1 MSSRMRFR
9 FLGLAAMVVV
19 LAACISQQSF
29 VKGKALLEQG
39 NLTDG
44 FSELQKAVEQDPQN
58 IEYKKYYFR
67 QRETWV
73 NRLLRE
79 ADNAVIDAAWDK
91 ARLSY
96 EQILL
101 IDTNNKRAQDGLKSI
116 EAGQLNEVRLLDAKK
131 SLDAGD
137 LDAATEK
144 ARTVLAE
151 APGNTEARKLIA
163 KIERKKSEESSPASI
178 INSKFKKKVTLEFRD
193 ANIKSVFELLSKS
206 AGINFLLD
214 KEIRSDSKVSIFV
227 TQTSIE
233 EALQNILSTSQLSK
247 RVVNEKSVLI
257 YPNSKKADF
266 EEKIV
271 RTFYLNNVEVKQVQN
286 LLKTVLKTKDMFI
299 DDQMNILVM
308 RDSIESIR
316 LAEKLINSYDI
327 GDPEVL
333 LEVEV
338 LEVSTNK
345 LTELGIRWPSQV
357 SIGVVGAE
365 GNGQLSFEEARNF
378 NSSMGRLSITDPALI
393 LNLRASDSAT
403 NLLANPHI
411 RVKNHK
417 KANVHIGDRVP
428 VITNTST
435 STGFVAESVT
445 YLDVGLK
452 LNVQPSILIDDQ
464 VSIDVG
470 LEVSNIVSEIT
481 SRNGTLTYRVG
492 TRNANTTLRLKNG
505 ETQILAGLINDEE
518 RSNAERVPGISKL
531 PILGRLF
538 SSNRTNR
545 TKTEI
550 VLLITPRMIRNIVP
564 PDVTSVEFSVGT
576 DSGNSP
582 VTMSSEGA
590 MILAPLEPANLDN
603 PAEIVPQTHFGA
615 PLIQDQVVLPQ
626 QQTLDIPPPPMLP
639 LPPGT
644 QMPR

>member
-1 MSSRMRFR
+1 MNSLTRLRWP
-9 FLGLAAMVVV
+9 V
-19 LAACISQQSF
+19 LAVIALLFAACTSQQSF

-44 FSELQKAVEQDPQN
+44 FSELQKAVEQEPQN

-79 ADNAVIDAAWDK
+79 ADNAVIDGAWDK
-91 ARLSY
+91 ARVNY
-96 EQILL
+96 EQVVL
-101 IDTNNKRAQDGLKSI
+101 IDPNSKRALDGIKGI
-116 EAGQLNEVRLLDAKK
+116 ETGQLNEARLQEAKK
-131 SLDAGD
+131 SFEAGD
-137 LDAATEK
+137 ADAANEK
-144 ARTVLAE
+144 VRIILAE
-151 APGNTEARKLIA
+151 MPGNTEARKLLS
-163 KIERKKSEESSPASI
+163 KIERKKNEDNSPASI
-178 INSKFKKKVTLEFRD
+178 VNSKFKKKITLEFRD

-206 AGINFLLD
+206 AGINFVLD
-214 KEIRSDSKVSIFV
+214 KEIRADSKVSIFV

-233 EALQNILSTSQLSK
+233 DALQNILSTSQLSK
-247 RVVNEKSVLI
+247 RVLNEKSVLI

-266 EEKIV
+266 EEKVV
-271 RTFYLNNVEVKQVQN
+271 RTFYLNNVDVKQVQN
-286 LLKTVLKTKDMFI
+286 LLKTVLKSKDMFI

-308 RDSIESIR
+308 RDSLESIR

-357 SIGVVGAE
+357 SVGVVGAE
-365 GNGQLSFEEARNF
+365 GNGQLSFDEARNF
-378 NSSMGRLSITDPALI
+378 NSSMGRLSITDPALV
-393 LNLRASDSAT
+393 LNLRATDSAT

-435 STGFVAESVT
+435 ATGFVAESVT

-492 TRNANTTLRLKNG
+492 TRNASTTLRLKNG

-531 PILGRLF
+531 PLLGRLF
-538 SSNRTNR
+538 SSNRDNR

-564 PDVTSVEFSVGT
+564 PDVSSIEFSVGT
-576 DSGNSP
+576 DSGNTPAS
-582 VTMSSEGA
+582 MSSGGT
-590 MILAPLEPANLDN
+590 MISAPPEPANIGN

-615 PLIQDQVVLPQ
+615 PLIQDQPVPMQ
-626 QQTLDIPPPPMLP
+626 QPVPNIPPPPALP
-639 LPPGT
+639 LPPGA

>member
-1 MSSRMRFR
+1 VNPLSTPRL
-9 FLGLAAMVVV
+9 LGVAAMLLL
-19 LAACISQQSF
+19 LAGCASQQSF

-39 NLTDG
+39 NLTEG
-44 FSELQKAVEQDPQN
+44 FSELHKAVEQEPQN
-58 IEYKKYYFR
+58 IEYKKYYYR

-79 ADNAVIDAAWDK
+79 ADNAVIDHAWDS
-91 ARLSY
+91 ARTNY
-96 EQILL
+96 EQVLQIEA
-101 IDTNNKRAQDGLKSI
+101 NNRRALDGLKSI
-116 EAGQLNEVRLLDAKK
+116 ESGKLNEARLADARQ
-131 SLDAGD
+131 LFEAEDWE
-137 LDAATEK
+137 AANEK
-144 ARTVLAE
+144 ARAILAE
-151 APGNTEARKLIA
+151 MPGHSEARKLLSRVEQKKNEA
-163 KIERKKSEESSPASI
+163 KTPAAIVS
-178 INSKFKKKVTLEFRD
+178 SKFKKKVTLEFRD

-206 AGINFLLD
+206 AGINFILD
-214 KEIRSDSKVSIFV
+214 KEIRADSKVSIFV

-247 RVVNEKSVLI
+247 RVLNEKSVLI

-271 RTFYLNNVEVKQVQN
+271 RTFYLNNVDVKQVQN
-286 LLKTVLKTKDMFI
+286 LLKTMLKTKDMFI
-299 DDQMNILVM
+299 DEQMNILVM
-308 RDSIESIR
+308 RDSLESVR

-357 SIGVVGAE
+357 SVGVAGAE
-365 GNGQLSFEEARNF
+365 GNGQLTFEEARNL

-435 STGFVAESVT
+435 ATGFVAESVS

-492 TRNANTTLRLKNG
+492 TRNASTTLRLKNG

-518 RSNAERVPGISKL
+518 RSTAERVPGISKL

-538 SSNRTNR
+538 SSNRDNR

-550 VLLITPRMIRNIVP
+550 VLLITPRMVRNIVP
-564 PDVTSVEFSVGT
+564 PEVSAVEFSIGT
-576 DSGNSP
+576 DSGNTP
-582 VTMSSEGA
+582 AAMSSGGMA
-590 MILAPLEPANLDN
+590 IVAPPEPVDIGN
-603 PAEIVPQTHFGA
+603 PAEILPQTHFGA
-615 PLIQDQVVLPQ
+615 PVIQEQNIPPPVVPN
-626 QQTLDIPPPPMLP
+626 IPPPPALP
-639 LPPGT
+639 VVPGT
-644 QMPR
+644 QPPG